1 MNARNVLIVD
11 DEAGMRRVLEIML
24 ARMNFKTWSAADGNE
39 AFRLLQAQRF
49 DLVVTDLRMPGM
61 DGVELLR
68 TLRAAGLS
76 LPVIM
81 MTAHGSIESAIEAM
95 RLGACDYL
103 LRPFDVETL
112 ELAMRRVFAQSDLL
126 QRNAFLSKQTGEHG
140 FVGVGAAS
148 AAVRRQIAQ
157 VAPTQATVLITGE
170 TGTGK
175 EVVARA
181 IHRAS
186 ARSAA
191 LFVPI
196 NCAAIPADI
205 LESELFGHDKG
216 AFTGALRDRVG
227 KFELADGGTIFLDE
241 ITEMPP
247 PLQAKL
253 LRVLQEGTVERL
265 GSNRTISLDLRVI
278 AATNREPA
286 EAIRQQRLREDL
298 YYRLNVFSIA
308 LPPLRERREDIEPLV
323 RHFIDELAGAAR
335 PVPVTPAALAYLRGY
350 DWPGNVRELRNLIER
365 ALVLSGGAA
374 LDTPHFP
381 IAAPTPAVASVASVA
396 SAAADDM
403 PADLDLDR
411 AVGEVE
417 SRYIREALR
426 RCGNNKT
433 RAAALLKVSERTIW
447 NKLKRYGIDS

>member
-11 DEAGMRRVLEIML
+11 DEASMRRVLEIML
-24 ARMNFKTWSAADGNE
+24 SRMNYRTWSAADGSE
-39 AFRLLQAQRF
+39 AFRLLQEQSF

-61 DGVELLR
+61 DGIELLR
-68 TLRAAGLS
+68 KLREAGLS

-126 QRNAFLSKQTGEHG
+126 RRNAFLAEQSGDSG
-140 FVGVGAAS
+140 FVGGSEVS
-148 AAVRRQIAQ
+148 RKVRQQVAQ

-186 ARSAA
+186 TRRDA

-205 LESELFGHDKG
+205 LESELFGHEKG

-241 ITEMPP
+241 VTEMPA

-253 LRVLQEGTVERL
+253 LRVLQEGTVERV
-265 GSNRTISLDLRVI
+265 GSNRTLELDLRVI
-278 AATNREPA
+278 AATNRRPVD
-286 EAIRQQRLREDL
+286 AIRAQRLREDL
-298 YYRLNVFSIA
+298 YYRLNVFAID
-308 LPPLRERREDIEPLV
+308 LPPLRERRDDIEALAQ
-323 RHFIDELAGAAR
+323 HFVADIAGAAR
-335 PVPVTPAALAYLRGY
+335 AVPITPPALAHLRAY

-365 ALVLSGGAA
+365 ALVLSGGGA
-374 LDTPHFP
+374 LDAVHFP
-381 IAAPTPAVASVASVA
+381 IEGGGPAAPAPTVI
-396 SAAADDM
+396 DDM
-403 PADLDLDR
+403 QRVDLNLDQ
-411 AVGEVE
+411 AVGEIE

-433 RAAALLKVSERTIW
+433 RAAALLNVSERTIW

>member
-39 AFRLLQAQRF
+39 AFALLQTQSF

-68 TLRAAGLS
+68 KLRDAGLS

-112 ELAMRRVFAQSDLL
+112 ELAMRRVFAHSDLL
-126 QRNAFLSKQTGEHG
+126 RRNAFLAGQAGEHG
-140 FVGVGAAS
+140 FVGVSAAS
-148 AAVRRQIAQ
+148 AAVRRQIVQ

-186 ARSAA
+186 TRRDA

-241 ITEMPP
+241 ITEMPA

-265 GSNRTISLDLRVI
+265 GSNRTIELDLRVI
-278 AATNREPA
+278 AATNRQPA

-298 YYRLNVFSIA
+298 YYRINVFAID
-308 LPPLRERREDIEPLV
+308 LPPLRERRDDIEPLL

-335 PVPVTPAALAYLRGY
+335 PVPITPAALAHLRDY

-374 LDTPHFP
+374 LDARHFP
-381 IAAPTPAVASVASVA
+381 IDAAASGAAAAAVA
-396 SAAADDM
+396 DD
-403 PADLDLDR
+403 ALVDLDLDH
-411 AVGEVE
+411 AVAEVE

-426 RCGNNKT
+426 RCANNKT
-433 RAAALLKVSERTIW
+433 RAATLLNVSERTIW
-447 NKLKRYGIDS
+447 NKLKRYGIDG

>member
-1 MNARNVLIVD
+1 MNARSVLIVD
-11 DEAGMRRVLEIML
+11 DEASMRRVLEIML
-24 ARMNFKTWSAADGNE
+24 ARMNFKTAAAADGVE
-39 AFRLLQAQRF
+39 AFRLLQEQAF

-61 DGVELLR
+61 DGIELLR
-68 TLRAAGLS
+68 KLREAGLA

-112 ELAMRRVFAQSDLL
+112 ELAIRRVFAQSDLL
-126 QRNAFLSKQTGEHG
+126 RRNAFLAEQADGEG
-140 FVGVGAAS
+140 FVGDS
-148 AAVRRQIAQ
+148 AATRAVRQQIAQ

-186 ARSAA
+186 PRRDA

-205 LESELFGHDKG
+205 LESELFGHEKG
-216 AFTGALRDRVG
+216 AFTGALRERVG

-241 ITEMPP
+241 ITEMPA

-253 LRVLQEGTVERL
+253 LRVLQEGTVERV
-265 GSNRTISLDLRVI
+265 GSNRTIELDLRVI
-278 AATNREPA
+278 AATNRRPD
-286 EAIRQQRLREDL
+286 EAIREQRLREDL
-298 YYRLNVFSIA
+298 YYRLNVFAIE
-308 LPPLRERREDIEPLV
+308 LPPLRERRDDIELLV
-323 RHFIDELAGAAR
+323 RHFIAEIAGSAR
-335 PVPVTPAALAYLRGY
+335 PVPVTPAALARLRAY
-350 DWPGNVRELRNLIER
+350 DWPGNVRELRNLVER

-374 LDTPHFP
+374 LDVGHFP
-381 IAAPTPAVASVASVA
+381 L
-396 SAAADDM
+396 AAAGER
-403 PADLDLDR
+403 PAAAAAESALADLDLDR
-411 AVGEVE
+411 AVGAVE
-417 SRYIREALR
+417 ARYIREALR
-426 RCGNNKT
+426 RSGNNKT
-433 RAAALLKVSERTIW
+433 RAAALLNVSERTVW
-447 NKLKRYGIDS
+447 NKIKRYGIDD